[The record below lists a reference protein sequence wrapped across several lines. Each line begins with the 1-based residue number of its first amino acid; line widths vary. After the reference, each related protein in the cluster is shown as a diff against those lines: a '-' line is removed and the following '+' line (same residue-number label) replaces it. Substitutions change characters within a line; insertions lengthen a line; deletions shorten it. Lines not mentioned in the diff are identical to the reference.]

1 MPKPPPSPPAWPLI
15 GHIPGFYSDVLGMI
29 SHSVQQYGD
38 VLRFR
43 LGTRPIYLV
52 NHPDDIQHVLRSHA
66 RNYDKKNRTNAFLRD
81 VTGESLLTSNGE
93 AWLQRRHLF
102 QPSFHRE
109 AINGFQEIMHE
120 EAENLTARWQPG
132 TTVESSCDMMQVTFR
147 VVARALF
154 GAKVSSQTLA
164 ALEQPIDLL
173 LAESLARHGRL
184 FGYRKPCFTRALNDL
199 NSVVARVLEVARPE
213 GDLRDLLTLMRK
225 AEFSDQEIRDESVTF
240 LLAGHETTANAL
252 TWLLAF
258 LSRDPKEQERCAHDP
273 DALDRAL
280 RETLRLAPPIWI
292 IERHAIDS
300 DEISGYTIPSGSS
313 VVICPYTVHRHK
325 DFWQAPEKFL
335 PDRFTED
342 PPAAYLP
349 FGIGPRFCIGREFS
363 LMEAR
368 IIAGAI
374 LKRFQISPVTQEP
387 PVPQPSIT
395 LRIRGGLK
403 LKLHPRT

>member
-1 MPKPPPSPPAWPLI
+1 MQPPSPPAWPII
-15 GHIPGFYSDVLGMI
+15 GHIPAFYRDVLGLLLR
-29 SHSVQQYGD
+29 SVHTHGD

-43 LGTRPIYLV
+43 LGTRPIYLI
-52 NHPDDIQHVLRSHA
+52 NHPDAIQHVLRTHA
-66 RNYDKKNRTNAFLRD
+66 RNYDKATRTTAYLRD

-93 AWLQRRHLF
+93 AWLLRRHLF
-102 QPSFHRE
+102 QPAFHRE
-109 AINGFQEIMHE
+109 AIDGFEQIMHE
-120 EAENLTARWQPG
+120 EAENLASRWQQE
-132 TTVESSCDMMQVTFR
+132 TTVEAASDMMHVTFR

-173 LAESLARHGRL
+173 LAESFERHGRL
-184 FGYRKPCFTRALNDL
+184 FGYKKPCFAPALSNL
-199 NSVVARVLEVARPE
+199 NTAVARVISEAKPD
-213 GDLRDLLTLMRK
+213 GCHSDLLTLMRN

-292 IERHAIDS
+292 IERHAIDF
-300 DEISGYTIPSGSS
+300 DEISGYTIPAGSS

-325 DFWQAPEKFL
+325 DFWQEPEKFL
-335 PDRFTED
+335 PDRFIED

-368 IIAGAI
+368 IIAAAI

-387 PVPQPSIT
+387 PVPLPSIT
-395 LRIRGGLK
+395 LRVRGGLK
-403 LKLHPRT
+403 LKLHPRK